1 MTMASKFETS
11 LDSPVLSSESLL
23 QVSGPPDGGAA
34 PARST
39 AVDPVAEVARITV
52 TGTALLLSAMS
63 WGATSLFAAP
73 NRPYVSL
80 ARHLSGVTLLR
91 TLRAAEKRVARLQA
105 AADDAVRPETRPAT
119 SSGSGL
125 SVIVDPQSNNS
136 ATILVASGTSSR
148 AEPARFQKKP
158 SSLLGRIGE
167 AIKKPVVTAA
177 IVGVQVVGAA
187 AALGAA
193 ETALGV
199 ITAYAVYRAMS
210 NAHRAR
216 PAWPSIDRVP

>member
-1 MTMASKFETS
+1 MASKFETS
-11 LDSPVLSSESLL
+11 LDSPVLSSESLV
-23 QVSGPPDGGAA
+23 QVSAPPDGGAA
-34 PARST
+34 PVRST
-39 AVDPVAEVARITV
+39 VDPVGEVARITV

-91 TLRAAEKRVARLQA
+91 TLRAAEKRVARLHA
-105 AADDAVRPETRPAT
+105 AADEAVRPETRAAT

-125 SVIVDPQSNNS
+125 SVIVDPQSTNS
-136 ATILVASGTSSR
+136 ATIVVASGTSSR
-148 AEPARFQKKP
+148 AEPARPQKP

-216 PAWPSIDRVP
+216 AA